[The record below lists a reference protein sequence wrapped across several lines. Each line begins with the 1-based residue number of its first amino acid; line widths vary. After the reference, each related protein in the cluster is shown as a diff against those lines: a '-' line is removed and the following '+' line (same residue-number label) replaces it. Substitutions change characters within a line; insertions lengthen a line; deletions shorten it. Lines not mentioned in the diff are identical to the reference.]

1 MLKSFLK
8 NSIIYYIS
16 GLLSKGISFFLL
28 PLYTSLLTTRDYG
41 VLELLSIVST
51 LSIIIFTFQINQAV
65 ARFYNELINQK
76 HIQMYTSTVAIFSL
90 TSFATFLL
98 LGLIFVNPVSLFI
111 GLPVKSTV
119 LALLS
124 ITLNALFYLSQNQL
138 TWKIKPF
145 QEMISSLVYN
155 ISTIGSTILLL
166 VVYKQ
171 GVEGILIAQCIGAV
185 LGIITGV
192 VFTRKDFSLFF
203 SIKLL
208 KKLFQFSLPL
218 IPSALSAFLFLFTD
232 RICIKEILG
241 MDELG
246 VFTVGNKIAS
256 ILTLASLGASSA
268 LSPLIYKHYKDPKT
282 PDKIAFLF
290 RIFSVLTISLMAFLS
305 LFSKELLHIL
315 TPASYHSAHV
325 IIPFLTFVL
334 FLSTITLFFPGLSLS
349 KRTKMISTITVI
361 SGSLNLIFNLLLVE
375 KYGIVASSAVSA
387 GSYLINFSLFYY
399 FSQKEYKIN
408 VNIITVFFVILLLF
422 TLTGISNYFELG
434 ILVNLAFFILIAA
447 TSLIIIK
454 KEDYLFLLDK
464 IKRK

>member
-28 PLYTSLLTTRDYG
+28 PVYTSLLTTSDYG

-51 LSIIIFTFQINQAV
+51 LAIIIFTFQINQGV

-76 HIQMYTSTVAIFSL
+76 HVQMYTSTVAIFSL
-90 TSFATFLL
+90 SSFGTFF
-98 LGLIFVNPVSLFI
+98 LIGILFVQQISLFLD
-111 GLPVKSTV
+111 LPLKETY

-145 QEMISSLVYN
+145 QEMVSSLVYN
-155 ISTIGSTILLL
+155 ISTIGFTILLL
-166 VVYKQ
+166 VVYKK
-171 GVEGILIAQCIGAV
+171 GVEGILIAQSIGAV
-185 LGIITGV
+185 LGIATGV
-192 VFTRKDFSLFF
+192 IFTRKDFTFFF
-203 SIKLL
+203 SVKLL

-241 MDELG
+241 MEDLG

-268 LSPLIYKHYKDPKT
+268 LSPLIYKHYKEIET

-290 RIFSVLTISLMAFLS
+290 RIFNVLTISLMAFLS
-305 LFSKELLHIL
+305 LFAKELLTIL
-315 TPASYHSAHV
+315 TPTSYHSAHV

-334 FLSTITLFFPGLSLS
+334 FLGTLTLFFPGLALS
-349 KRTKMISTITVI
+349 KKTTMISIITVI
-361 SGSLNLIFNLLLVE
+361 SGTLNLVFNLLLVKE
-375 KYGIVASSAVSA
+375 YGIVASSAVSA
-387 GSYLINFSLFYY
+387 GSYLINFMLIYY

-408 VNIITVFFVILLLF
+408 ISILPSFFVILILF
-422 TLTGISNYFELG
+422 IMIGISNYYYLG
-434 ILVNLAFFILIAA
+434 LIFNIISFVLVASLSLVILNKA
-447 TSLIIIK
+447 
-454 KEDYLFLLDK
+454 DYLFLLSK
-464 IKRK
+464 IRRK